1 MRAVQLTEFGGPEV
15 LQVAD
20 LPVPEPGTGELL
32 IRVSRAGL
40 NFGDT
45 HQRRNQYIA
54 KHALPVVLGGE
65 VAGVVERVGPP
76 GERSLSDSSVRA
88 MKIHQRVAD
97 TPGFEPGERVIALLR
112 MGGYAEYAVAPA
124 ARTFRIPVGVSDDD
138 ALALLI
144 QGLTAWHL
152 WRTSAH
158 LAEGE
163 SVVVH
168 SAAGGVGS
176 LLTQLAK
183 PMGAGRV
190 IATAG
195 SPERRAEAL
204 ELGAD
209 VAIAPDG
216 ADLAD
221 GGPNGE
227 DGGEAGPGGDGA
239 ADVDAGSSGGN
250 VGGLTRALIAANGG
264 NPVDV
269 VLDAA
274 GGAVFAQSLAALA
287 PFGRIVAYGNST
299 REKMPVTNGELLKES
314 RAVVG
319 FWLMHLLDRRDMLE
333 QPLADLFARAARGEL
348 HPRIGGAYPLA
359 DAARAHEDLE
369 ARRTTG
375 KLTLDPAR

>member
-1 MRAVQLTEFGGPEV
+1 MRAVQLMEFGGPEV
-15 LQVAD
+15 LQVAE
-20 LPVPEPGTGELL
+20 LPLPEPGPGEVL
-32 IRVSRAGL
+32 IRVARAGL

-54 KHALPVVLGGE
+54 KHELPVVLGGE
-65 VAGVVERVGPP
+65 VAGVVERAG
-76 GERSLSDSSVRA
+76 GEFA
-88 MKIHQRVAD
+88 
-97 TPGFEPGERVIALLR
+97 EGERVIALLR
-112 MGGYAEYAVAPA
+112 TGGYAEYAVAPA
-124 ARTFRIPVGVSDDD
+124 ARTFRIPDGVSDAD

-195 SPERRAEAL
+195 SEERRAEAL
-204 ELGAD
+204 ALGAD
-209 VAIAPDG
+209 VAVAPDVGEG
-216 ADLAD
+216 ADH
-221 GGPNGE
+221 GPGGE
-227 DGGEAGPGGDGA
+227 DGKGAGRVGGDGP
-239 ADVDAGSSGGN
+239 
-250 VGGLTRALIAANGG
+250 LTEALVVANGG
-264 NPVDV
+264 RPVDV

-274 GGAVFAQSLAALA
+274 GGAIFAQSLAALA

-299 REKMPVTNGELLKES
+299 REKVRVTNGELLKES

-319 FWLMHLLDRRDMLE
+319 FWLMHLLDRREMLE

-348 HPRIGGAYPLA
+348 RPRVGGSYPLA
-359 DAARAHEDLE
+359 DAARAHEDIE

-375 KLTLDPAR
+375 KLTLDPTI

>member
-1 MRAVQLTEFGGPEV
+1 MRAVQIDQFGGPEV
-15 LQVAD
+15 LKVAD
-20 LPVPEPGTGELL
+20 LPVPEPGEDEVL

-45 HQRRNQYIA
+45 HQRRNEYIA
-54 KHALPVVLGGE
+54 KHELPVVLGGE
-65 VAGVVERVGPP
+65 VAGTVARPAGDFAER
-76 GERSLSDSSVRA
+76 
-88 MKIHQRVAD
+88 
-97 TPGFEPGERVIALLR
+97 ERVIALLR
-112 MGGYAEYAVAPA
+112 TGGYAEYAVAPL
-124 ARTFRIPVGVSDDD
+124 ARTFRIPDGVSDDD

-158 LAEGE
+158 LAQGE

-176 LLTQLAK
+176 LLTQLAR

-209 VAIAPDG
+209 VAVDPDG
-216 ADLAD
+216 DLT
-221 GGPNGE
+221 
-227 DGGEAGPGGDGA
+227 A
-239 ADVDAGSSGGN
+239 ALVE
-250 VGGLTRALIAANGG
+250 ANGG
-264 NPVDV
+264 EPVDV

-274 GGAVFAQSLAALA
+274 GGRVFEQSLAALA

-299 REKMPVTNGELLKES
+299 REKVAVTNGELLKAS

-348 HPRIGGAYPLA
+348 KPRLGGVYPLA

-369 ARRTTG
+369 SRRTTG
-375 KLTLDPAR
+375 KLTLDPAL

>member
-15 LQVAD
+15 LQLAE
-20 LPVPEPGTGELL
+20 LPVPEPGAGELL
-32 IRVSRAGL
+32 VRVARAGL

-45 HQRRNQYIA
+45 HQRRNEYIA

-76 GERSLSDSSVRA
+76 GDGPA
-88 MKIHQRVAD
+88 
-97 TPGFEPGERVIALLR
+97 FEPGERVIALLR
-112 MGGYAEYAVAPA
+112 TGGYAEYAVAPA
-124 ARTFRIPVGVSDDD
+124 ARTFRIPDGVSDDD

-176 LLTQLAK
+176 LATQLAA
-183 PMGAGRV
+183 PLGAGRV

-195 SPERRAEAL
+195 SEARRAEAL
-204 ELGAD
+204 ALGAD
-209 VAIAPDG
+209 VAVDPDTG
-216 ADLAD
+216 AGAAD
-221 GGPNGE
+221 
-227 DGGEAGPGGDGA
+227 AGPGP
-239 ADVDAGSSGGN
+239 
-250 VGGLTRALIAANGG
+250 LTDALIAANDGR
-264 NPVDV
+264 PVDV

-299 REKMPVTNGELLKES
+299 REKVAVTNGELLKSS
-314 RAVVG
+314 RSVVG

-333 QPLADLFARAARGEL
+333 RPLADLFARAARGEL
-348 HPRIGGAYPLA
+348 RPRLGGSYPLA
-359 DAARAHEDLE
+359 DAARAHADLE

-375 KLTLDPAR
+375 KLTLDPTAGGRPRPAAGPQ

>member
-15 LQVAD
+15 LQVAE
-20 LPVPEPGTGELL
+20 LPTPEPGPGELL
-32 IRVSRAGL
+32 IRVARAGL

-54 KHALPVVLGGE
+54 KHELPVVLGGE
-65 VAGVVERVGPP
+65 VAGRVERVGPP
-76 GERSLSDSSVRA
+76 EPSMSDSRVQAMRIRHRA
-88 MKIHQRVAD
+88 SEAPVF
-97 TPGFEPGERVIALLR
+97 GVGERVIALLGT
-112 MGGYAEYAVAPA
+112 GGYAEYAVAPA
-124 ARTFRIPVGVSDDD
+124 ARTFRIPDGVSDDD

-152 WRTSAH
+152 WRTSAR
-158 LAEGE
+158 LADGE

-183 PMGAGRV
+183 PMGAGLV

-195 SPERRAEAL
+195 SSTRRAEAL

-209 VAIAPDG
+209 VAVDPITDDG
-216 ADLAD
+216 E
-221 GGPNGE
+221 PR
-227 DGGEAGPGGDGA
+227 PGDGA
-239 ADVDAGSSGGN
+239 GP
-250 VGGLTRALIAANGG
+250 LTAALIDANGG
-264 NPVDV
+264 TPVDV

-274 GGAVFAQSLAALA
+274 GGRIFEQSLAALA

-299 REKMPVTNGELLKES
+299 REKVAVTNGELLKTS
-314 RAVVG
+314 HSVVG

-348 HPRIGGAYPLA
+348 RPRVGGTYPLA

-375 KLTLDPAR
+375 KLTLDPTI

>member
-1 MRAVQLTEFGGPEV
+1 MRAVQLSEFGGPEV
-15 LQVAD
+15 LRVAE
-20 LPVPEPGTGELL
+20 LPVPEPGPGELL
-32 IRVSRAGL
+32 IKVARAGL

-45 HQRRNQYIA
+45 HQRRNEYIA
-54 KHALPVVLGGE
+54 KHELPVVLGGE
-65 VAGVVERVGPP
+65 VAGTVERGA
-76 GERSLSDSSVRA
+76 S
-88 MKIHQRVAD
+88 
-97 TPGFEPGERVIALLR
+97 GFAEGERVIALLR
-112 MGGYAEYAVAPA
+112 TGGYAEYAVAPA
-124 ARTFRIPVGVSDDD
+124 ARTFRIPDGVSDDD

-158 LAEGE
+158 LAQGE

-195 SPERRAEAL
+195 SEERRAEAL
-204 ELGAD
+204 DLGAD
-209 VAIAPDG
+209 VAVDPGTDDLTAALIEANDG
-216 ADLAD
+216 A
-221 GGPNGE
+221 
-227 DGGEAGPGGDGA
+227 
-239 ADVDAGSSGGN
+239 
-250 VGGLTRALIAANGG
+250 
-264 NPVDV
+264 PVDV
-269 VLDAA
+269 VVDAA
-274 GGAVFAQSLAALA
+274 GGRVFAQSLAALA

-299 REKMPVTNGELLKES
+299 REKVAVTNGELLKTS
-314 RAVVG
+314 RSVVG

-333 QPLADLFARAARGEL
+333 QPLADLFSRAARGEL
-348 HPRIGGAYPLA
+348 RPRVGGTYPLT

-375 KLTLDPAR
+375 KLTLDPTV

>member
-1 MRAVQLTEFGGPEV
+1 MRAVQLSEFGGPEV
-15 LQVAD
+15 LRIAE
-20 LPVPEPGTGELL
+20 LPVPQPGPDELL
-32 IRVSRAGL
+32 IRVARAGL

-45 HQRRNQYIA
+45 HQRRNHYIA
-54 KHALPVVLGGE
+54 KHELPVVLGGE
-65 VAGVVERVGPP
+65 VAGTVERPAG
-76 GERSLSDSSVRA
+76 
-88 MKIHQRVAD
+88 
-97 TPGFEPGERVIALLR
+97 GFVEGERVIALLR
-112 MGGYAEYAVAPA
+112 TGGYAEYAVAPA
-124 ARTFRIPVGVSDDD
+124 ARTFRIPDGVSDDD

-195 SPERRAEAL
+195 SEARRAEAL

-209 VAIAPDG
+209 VAVAPDVGDG
-216 ADLAD
+216 ADR
-221 GGPNGE
+221 GR
-227 DGGEAGPGGDGA
+227 GGEGGEGAGGA
-239 ADVDAGSSGGN
+239 GTGVAHAGR
-250 VGGLTRALIAANGG
+250 LTEALIAANEGR
-264 NPVDV
+264 PVDV
-269 VLDAA
+269 VQDAA
-274 GGAVFAQSLAALA
+274 GGEVFAQSLAALA

-299 REKMPVTNGELLKES
+299 REKVPVTNGELLKES

-348 HPRIGGAYPLA
+348 SPRVGGTYPLA
-359 DAARAHEDLE
+359 EAARAHEDLE

-375 KLTLDPAR
+375 KLTLDPVI

>member
-1 MRAVQLTEFGGPEV
+1 MRAVQITEFGGPEV

-20 LPVPEPGTGELL
+20 LPVPEPGPGELL
-32 IRVSRAGL
+32 IRVARAGL

-54 KHALPVVLGGE
+54 KHELPVVLGGE
-65 VAGVVERVGPP
+65 VAGVVERAVG
-76 GERSLSDSSVRA
+76 DFA
-88 MKIHQRVAD
+88 K
-97 TPGFEPGERVIALLR
+97 GERVIALLR
-112 MGGYAEYAVAPA
+112 TGGYAEYAVAPA
-124 ARTFRIPVGVSDDD
+124 ARTFRIPDGVSDDD

-195 SPERRAEAL
+195 SEARRGEAL

-209 VAIAPDG
+209 VAVAPDG
-216 ADLAD
+216 
-221 GGPNGE
+221 P
-227 DGGEAGPGGDGA
+227 
-239 ADVDAGSSGGN
+239 
-250 VGGLTRALIAANGG
+250 LTESLIAANDGR
-264 NPVDV
+264 PVDV

-274 GGAVFAQSLAALA
+274 GGAVFEQSLAALA

-299 REKMPVTNGELLKES
+299 REKVPVTNGELLKES

-333 QPLADLFARAARGEL
+333 QPLADLFARASRGEL
-348 HPRIGGAYPLA
+348 RPRVGGTYPLA
-359 DAARAHEDLE
+359 DAPRAHEDLE

-375 KLTLDPAR
+375 KLTLDPTA

>member
-1 MRAVQLTEFGGPEV
+1 MRAIQIEEFGGPEM
-15 LQVAD
+15 LRLAE
-20 LPVPEPGTGELL
+20 LPVPEPGPGELL
-32 IRVSRAGL
+32 IRVARAGL

-54 KHALPVVLGGE
+54 KHKLPVVLGGE

-76 GERSLSDSSVRA
+76 ADSAPPFV
-88 MKIHQRVAD
+88 
-97 TPGFEPGERVIALLR
+97 PGERVVALLR
-112 MGGYAEYAVAPA
+112 TGGYAEYAVAPA
-124 ARTFRIPVGVSDDD
+124 ARAFRIPDGVSDDD

-152 WRTSAH
+152 LRTCAR
-158 LAEGE
+158 LAAGE

-176 LLTQLAK
+176 LTTQLAR

-195 SPERRAEAL
+195 SEDRRAQAL

-209 VAIAPDG
+209 VTVDPD
-216 ADLAD
+216 ADDLT
-221 GGPNGE
+221 
-227 DGGEAGPGGDGA
+227 A
-239 ADVDAGSSGGN
+239 ALVE
-250 VGGLTRALIAANGG
+250 ANGG
-264 NPVDV
+264 EPVNV

-274 GGAVFAQSLAALA
+274 GGRVFERSLAALA

-299 REKMPVTNGELLKES
+299 REQVPVTNGDLLKTS
-314 RAVVG
+314 RSVVG
-319 FWLMHLLDRRDMLE
+319 FWLMHLLDDRARLE
-333 QPLADLFARAARGEL
+333 QPLADLFERAARGEL
-348 HPRIGGAYPLA
+348 SPRVGGTYPLSE
-359 DAARAHEDLE
+359 AAAAHADLE

-375 KLTLDPAR
+375 KLTLDPTR

>member
-15 LQVAD
+15 LRVAE
-20 LPVPEPGTGELL
+20 LPTPEPGPDELL

-45 HQRRNQYIA
+45 HQRRNEYIA
-54 KHALPVVLGGE
+54 KHELPVVLGGE
-65 VAGVVERVGPP
+65 VAGTVERG
-76 GERSLSDSSVRA
+76 GD
-88 MKIHQRVAD
+88 
-97 TPGFEPGERVIALLR
+97 GFDEGERVIALLR
-112 MGGYAEYAVAPA
+112 TGGYAEYAVAPA
-124 ARTFRIPVGVSDDD
+124 ARTFRIPDGVSDDD

-152 WRTSAH
+152 WRTSAR

-190 IATAG
+190 VATAG
-195 SPERRAEAL
+195 SEERRAEAL

-209 VAIAPDG
+209 VAVDPD
-216 ADLAD
+216 ADD
-221 GGPNGE
+221 
-227 DGGEAGPGGDGA
+227 
-239 ADVDAGSSGGN
+239 
-250 VGGLTRALIAANGG
+250 LTAALIDANGG
-264 NPVDV
+264 APADV

-274 GGAVFAQSLAALA
+274 GGRVFEQSLAALA

-299 REKMPVTNGELLKES
+299 REKVAVTNGELLKTS
-314 RAVVG
+314 RSVVG

-348 HPRIGGAYPLA
+348 RPRVGGTYPLA

-375 KLTLDPAR
+375 KLTLDPTA

>member
-1 MRAVQLTEFGGPEV
+1 MRAVQIEEFGGPEV
-15 LQVAD
+15 LKVAE
-20 LPVPEPGTGELL
+20 LPTPEPGPGELL
-32 IRVSRAGL
+32 IRVARAGL

-54 KHALPVVLGGE
+54 KHELPVVLGGE
-65 VAGVVERVGPP
+65 VAGTVVRGAGDFSE
-76 GERSLSDSSVRA
+76 
-88 MKIHQRVAD
+88 
-97 TPGFEPGERVIALLR
+97 GERVIALLR
-112 MGGYAEYAVAPA
+112 TGGYAEYAVAPA
-124 ARTFRIPVGVSDDD
+124 ARTFRIPGGVSDDD

-152 WRTSAH
+152 LRTSAH
-158 LAEGE
+158 LAAGE

-195 SPERRAEAL
+195 SEARRAEAL

-209 VAIAPDG
+209 IAIDPDT
-216 ADLAD
+216 
-221 GGPNGE
+221 
-227 DGGEAGPGGDGA
+227 GDGV
-239 ADVDAGSSGGN
+239 DVEHDGP
-250 VGGLTRALIAANGG
+250 LTAALIAANDGR
-264 NPVDV
+264 PVDV

-299 REKMPVTNGELLKES
+299 REKVPVTNGELLKES
-314 RAVVG
+314 RAVIG

-348 HPRIGGAYPLA
+348 RPRLGGAYPLA

-375 KLTLDPAR
+375 KLTLDPTP

>member
-1 MRAVQLTEFGGPEV
+1 MRAVQIEEFGGPEV
-15 LQVAD
+15 LKLAD
-20 LPVPEPGTGELL
+20 LPVPEPGDGELL
-32 IRVSRAGL
+32 IEVSRAGL

-45 HQRRNQYIA
+45 HQRRNEYIA
-54 KHALPVVLGGE
+54 KHELPVVLGGE
-65 VAGVVERVGPP
+65 VAGT
-76 GERSLSDSSVRA
+76 
-88 MKIHQRVAD
+88 VARPAGD
-97 TPGFEPGERVIALLR
+97 FAEGERVVALLR
-112 MGGYAEYAVAPA
+112 TGGYAEYAVAPI
-124 ARTFRIPVGVSDDD
+124 ARTFRIPDGVSDDD

-195 SPERRAEAL
+195 SPDRRAEAL

-209 VAIAPDG
+209 VAVDPD
-216 ADLAD
+216 ADDLTVALVEA
-221 GGPNGE
+221 NRGE
-227 DGGEAGPGGDGA
+227 
-239 ADVDAGSSGGN
+239 
-250 VGGLTRALIAANGG
+250 
-264 NPVDV
+264 PVDV

-274 GGAVFAQSLAALA
+274 GGRVFEQGLAALA

-299 REKMPVTNGELLKES
+299 REKVTVTNGELLKSS
-314 RAVVG
+314 RSVAG

-348 HPRIGGAYPLA
+348 KPRVGGTYPLA
-359 DAARAHEDLE
+359 EASRAHEDLE

-375 KLTLDPAR
+375 KLTLDPAA

>member
-15 LQVAD
+15 LRVAE
-20 LPVPEPGTGELL
+20 LPIPEPGPGELL
-32 IRVSRAGL
+32 IRVTRAGL

-54 KHALPVVLGGE
+54 KHELPVVLGGE
-65 VAGVVERVGPP
+65 VAGTVERAEG
-76 GERSLSDSSVRA
+76 
-88 MKIHQRVAD
+88 
-97 TPGFEPGERVIALLR
+97 GFAEGERVIALLQT
-112 MGGYAEYAVAPA
+112 GGYAEYAVAPA
-124 ARTFRIPVGVSDDD
+124 ARTFRIPDGVSDDD

-158 LAEGE
+158 LAKGE

-195 SPERRAEAL
+195 SEERRANAL

-209 VAIAPDG
+209 TAIDS
-216 ADLAD
+216 DSD
-221 GGPNGE
+221 E
-227 DGGEAGPGGDGA
+227 
-239 ADVDAGSSGGN
+239 
-250 VGGLTRALIAANGG
+250 LTAALIEANGG
-264 NPVDV
+264 APVDV

-274 GGAVFAQSLAALA
+274 GGRVFEQSLAALA

-299 REKMPVTNGELLKES
+299 REKVAVTNGELLKTS
-314 RAVVG
+314 RSVVG

-348 HPRIGGAYPLA
+348 RPRVGGTYPLA
-359 DAARAHEDLE
+359 EAARAHEDLE

-375 KLTLDPAR
+375 KLTLDPTI

>member
-15 LQVAD
+15 LKIAE
-20 LPVPEPGTGELL
+20 LPIPEPGPDELL
-32 IRVSRAGL
+32 IRITRAGL

-54 KHALPVVLGGE
+54 KHELPVVLGGE
-65 VAGVVERVGPP
+65 VAGT
-76 GERSLSDSSVRA
+76 
-88 MKIHQRVAD
+88 VAR
-97 TPGFEPGERVIALLR
+97 PAAGFAEGERVIALLR
-112 MGGYAEYAVAPA
+112 TGGYAEYAVAPA
-124 ARTFRIPVGVSDDD
+124 ARAFRIPDGVSDDD

-144 QGLTAWHL
+144 QGLTAWHC
-152 WRTSAH
+152 WRTCAH

-176 LLTQLAK
+176 LLTQLAA

-195 SPERRAEAL
+195 SEERRAEAL

-209 VAIAPDG
+209 VAVDPVT
-216 ADLAD
+216 
-221 GGPNGE
+221 E
-227 DGGEAGPGGDGA
+227 GGEEPGGAPSAAGGSAVPAARASRDPNAGP
-239 ADVDAGSSGGN
+239 
-250 VGGLTRALIAANGG
+250 LTDALIAANDGRL
-264 NPVDV
+264 VDV

-274 GGAVFAQSLAALA
+274 GGVVFAQSLAALA

-299 REKMPVTNGELLKES
+299 REKVAVTNGGLLKES

-333 QPLADLFARAARGEL
+333 RPLEDLFARAARGEL
-348 HPRIGGAYPLA
+348 RPRVGGTYPLA

-375 KLTLDPAR
+375 KLTLDPTA